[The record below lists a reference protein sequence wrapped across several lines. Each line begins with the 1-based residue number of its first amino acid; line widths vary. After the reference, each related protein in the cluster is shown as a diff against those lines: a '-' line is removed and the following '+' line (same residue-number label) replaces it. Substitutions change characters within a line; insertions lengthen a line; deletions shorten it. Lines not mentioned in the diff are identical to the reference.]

1 MPHTKPA
8 MNTFQLACLTSLVM
22 LAFAANS
29 LLCRLALQQTEIDA
43 ASFSLVRLVTGA
55 LMLCIAVRWRRTST
69 STHRQDSWA
78 GAGALFIY
86 VAAFSYAYIS
96 LPAGTGALLLFAA
109 VQLTMVLAGLAAGEK
124 ISRQQSIGLT
134 AALAGLVILVLPGI
148 ETPSL
153 TGSLLMLASGI
164 AWGTYSIF
172 GRRVSDPISTTAGNF
187 LRGAAIAIA
196 LSWLTFPWMKL
207 DPAGLIYAT
216 LSGALA
222 SGAGYVVWYRVLREM
237 KSITAS
243 SLQLSVPALAALGGI
258 VFLDEPVTPNFMVS
272 SIFILGGLWL
282 VLHRSTVLE
291 KKL

>member
-43 ASFSLVRLVTGA
+43 ASFSLVRLVSGA
-55 LMLCIAVRWRRTST
+55 LMLCIAVRWKGT
-69 STHRQDSWA
+69 STHRQGSWP

-96 LPAGTGALLLFAA
+96 LAAGTGALLLFAA

-164 AWGTYSIF
+164 AWGAYSLL
-172 GRRVSDPISTTAGNF
+172 GRRVSDPIATTAGNF
-187 LRGAAIAIA
+187 LRAAAIAIA
-196 LSWLTFPWMKL
+196 LSWLTYPWMKL
-207 DPAGLIYAT
+207 DPAGLIYAA

-243 SLQLSVPALAALGGI
+243 SLQLTVPALAALGGI
-258 VFLDEPVTPNFMVS
+258 VFLGEPITANFMVS